1 MRKQRHLRLFVT
13 GVATVLIV
21 LGLAPAGASSANISH
36 SYHATRTITNGSIV
50 TLDPKRTDYV
60 QPANVDNG
68 DSLLGVAV
76 ANSDSLIAVDATT
89 GAIQVAT
96 SGIATALVST
106 VNGNIHVGDQI
117 AVSPFN
123 GIGMKSLPGS
133 HVIGLAQN
141 DFNPGSTG
149 ATTEKI
155 TDKSGQTSSI
165 QVGFIR
171 VNIAITTVPAYPV
184 TVRNSIQQA
193 AQSLAGHPIS
203 TFRILISVIVAL
215 VALLALVVLIYGSIY
230 GSIVS
235 IGRNPLAKY
244 AIFRTLGSV
253 LGMAV
258 MTAVIAGVTI
268 FLLLR

>member
-1 MRKQRHLRLFVT
+1 
-13 GVATVLIV
+13 LIV
-21 LGLAPAGASSANISH
+21 MGLAPAGASSANISR
-36 SYHATRTITNGSIV
+36 SFHASSAIDNGSLV
-50 TLDPKRTDYV
+50 SLDPQRTDYV
-60 QPANVDNG
+60 EASSVDNG
-68 DSLLGVAV
+68 ASLLGVAV
-76 ANSDSLIAVDATT
+76 ASNDSLIAVDPTT

-96 SGIATALVST
+96 SGIASVLVSD
-106 VNGNIHVGDQI
+106 VNGDIHVGDQI

-123 GIGMKSLPGS
+123 GIGMKTLPGS

-141 DFNPGSTG
+141 DFSAGSAG
-149 ATTEKI
+149 ATTEQVK
-155 TDKSGQTSSI
+155 DKGGKTSSI
-165 QVGFIR
+165 KIGYIR
-171 VNIAITTVPAYPV
+171 VNIAITTVPFSNPTA
-184 TVRNSIQQA
+184 RSSLQSA

-203 TFRILISVIVAL
+203 FPRIMISVVVAL